1 MKLVLLFFCAIFIL
15 IILSIIL
22 IIFSTIKLNIANI
35 SFNNFEN
42 GIKKKKIDKEFLVY
56 IELYVFG
63 KIKVMKIKVTDRM
76 LKKLHVQ
83 ENMKDIKKDVEVA
96 KKVKLPEIIKA
107 LKIKFDK
114 VNFEAQIGTEEL
126 FLTVFLVAIISSLF
140 KKKKKNC
147 EYKNINY
154 KIMPLYQFGNTINF
168 RLNCIINVKMV
179 HIIYV
184 IYILLKKGMIKNER
198 TSNRRSY
205 DYSYE

>member
-114 VNFEAQIGTEEL
+114 INFEAQIGTEEL

-140 KKKKKNC
+140 GIVLKNC

>member
-22 IIFSTIKLNIANI
+22 IIFFTIKLNIANI

-140 KKKKKNC
+140 GIVLKNC